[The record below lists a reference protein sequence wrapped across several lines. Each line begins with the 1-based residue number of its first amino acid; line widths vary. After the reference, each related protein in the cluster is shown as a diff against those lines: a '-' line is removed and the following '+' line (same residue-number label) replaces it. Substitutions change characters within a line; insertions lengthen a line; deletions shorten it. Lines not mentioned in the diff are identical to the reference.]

1 VYIGLGLLRAAAARR
16 VIDISQCYVR
26 AVCDDVLPK
35 VRFVSFVECRARH
48 LVVDLV
54 CRYGVVLF
62 HLLVVLVHGDVLM
75 SRRRPLSIA
84 FNHCN
89 VNYVINSFVFC
100 VSYMQSAFAFAVQD
114 VSAFL

>member
-1 VYIGLGLLRAAAARR
+1 
-16 VIDISQCYVR
+16 
-26 AVCDDVLPK
+26 
-35 VRFVSFVECRARH
+35 
-48 LVVDLV
+48 
-54 CRYGVVLF
+54 
-62 HLLVVLVHGDVLM
+62 VLVHGDVLM

-114 VSAFL
+114 VSAFLRKRINWLRKVYKNAWKKSKWNKINTTSIFTVWFSVLRLPCQLCE